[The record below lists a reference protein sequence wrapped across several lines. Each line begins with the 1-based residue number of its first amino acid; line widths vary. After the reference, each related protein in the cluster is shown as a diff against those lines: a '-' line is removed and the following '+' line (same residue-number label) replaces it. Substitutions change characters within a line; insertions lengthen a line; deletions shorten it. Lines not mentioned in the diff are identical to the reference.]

1 MSDRIN
7 DHKKK
12 QDLAIALKYRSSVDN
27 APNVVAKGKGKV
39 AQKIIDIANANN
51 IYIHDDPDLVE
62 VLAQLDLNDEIPT
75 DLYIV
80 VSELLAFVYS
90 LNRKEKTHTED
101 FS

>member
-1 MSDRIN
+1 MSDRLN
-7 DHKKK
+7 KKEISQGK
-12 QDLAIALKYRSSVDN
+12 AVALKYRSATDN
-27 APNVVAKGKGKV
+27 APKVVATGKGKV
-39 AQKIIDIANANN
+39 AQKIIDIAKAHN

-90 LNRKEKTHTED
+90 LNRKEKTHTEN